1 METGV
6 SFTVQRWSAW
16 APSLDS
22 PEAWR
27 LWADGDTDLP
37 VEEAVPD
44 VRDLPAG
51 LRRRLSR
58 LGKIALRVA
67 MDIETEETPRV
78 VFSSR
83 NGNVTEMLS
92 LLKSLAVEEPIS
104 PTGFGMSVH
113 NSLAGMLSIVSKNRA
128 SQTAIA
134 AGGESLCLGLIE
146 ALTCLK
152 EDPSVPVLLLHADET
167 LPDFYAPFQ
176 DTEVPVCALA
186 LLIGM
191 AEEGEEAYSL
201 GFSGTE
207 TRSAPGDPLKNF
219 IRFLLRGEADWNWS
233 GAQGDWWCR
242 RHA

>member
-1 METGV
+1 MNSGI
-6 SFTVQRWSAW
+6 SFAVRRWSAW

-22 PEAWR
+22 PEAWH
-27 LWADGDTDLP
+27 LWADG
-37 VEEAVPD
+37 EADIPEGEATPD

-51 LRRRLSR
+51 QRRRLSR

-67 MDIETEETPRV
+67 IDVEAEETPRV
-78 VFSSR
+78 IFSSR

-92 LLKSLAVEEPIS
+92 LLKSLAVEDPVS

-113 NSLAGMLSIVSKNRA
+113 NSLAGMLSIVSKNRE
-128 SQTAIA
+128 SHTAIA

-152 EDPSVPVLLLHADET
+152 EDPSSPVLLLHADEI

-176 DTEVPVCALA
+176 EPDVPVCALA
-186 LLIGM
+186 LLIG
-191 AEEGEEAYSL
+191 AATPGKEAYSF
-201 GFSGTE
+201 GFSGTR
-207 TRSAPGDPLKNF
+207 TRSKKGDPLTSF

-233 GAQGDWWCR
+233 GAEGDWWCR
-242 RHA
+242 HHA